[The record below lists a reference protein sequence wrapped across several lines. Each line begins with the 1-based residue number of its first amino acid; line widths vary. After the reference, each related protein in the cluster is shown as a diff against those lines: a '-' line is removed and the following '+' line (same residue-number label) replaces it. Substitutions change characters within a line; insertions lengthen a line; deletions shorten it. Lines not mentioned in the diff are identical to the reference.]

1 MNIFRIDISQVEPYK
16 PKIKKITLEQ
26 AIKEL
31 NKSQSLYTYCIKEK
45 EINLILKK
53 EHRKTGT
60 KYGDM
65 LLGFGKK
72 K

>member
-1 MNIFRIDISQVEPYK
+1 MNIFRIDTSQVEPYK

-45 EINLILKK
+45 DIKIII
-53 EHRKTGT
+53 
-60 KYGDM
+60 
-65 LLGFGKK
+65 KK
-72 K
+72 KTNLKNYLIK

>member
-1 MNIFRIDISQVEPYK
+1 MNIFRIDTSQVEPYK

-45 EINLILKK
+45 EINLIL
-53 EHRKTGT
+53 E
-60 KYGDM
+60 
-65 LLGFGKK
+65 KK
-72 K
+72 KLR

>member
-1 MNIFRIDISQVEPYK
+1 MNIFRVDASQVEPYK
-16 PKIKKITLEQ
+16 PKIKKVTLEQ
-26 AIKEL
+26 VIKEL
-31 NKSQSLYTYCIKEK
+31 NKSQSIYTYCIKK
-45 EINLILKK
+45 KDINLILEK
-53 EHRKTGT
+53 ENKKTGT

>member
-1 MNIFRIDISQVEPYK
+1 MNIFRLDLSQVEPYK

-45 EINLILKK
+45 DINLIL
-53 EHRKTGT
+53 E
-60 KYGDM
+60 
-65 LLGFGKK
+65 KK
-72 K
+72 KLR

>member
-1 MNIFRIDISQVEPYK
+1 MNIFRIDTSQVEPYK
-16 PKIKKITLEQ
+16 PKIKKVTLEQ
-26 AIKEL
+26 VIKEL
-31 NKSQSLYTYCIKEK
+31 NKSQSIYTYCIKK
-45 EINLILKK
+45 KDINLILEK
-53 EHRKTGT
+53 ENKKTGT